1 MILVLLGTQNNSF
14 YRLLEEVQKCID
26 EDIIKDKVIVQ
37 AGSTKF
43 ESKDMEVFN
52 LIEQD
57 KFNILM
63 EQADTIITHGGVGS
77 IVTAVKLGKKVI
89 AVPRLKQYGE
99 HVNDHQIQIVETFS
113 NQGFIKGIKDVSELK
128 ETLRE
133 IDTFIQNKL
142 ESNTE
147 HIINI
152 IEDFIQNV

>member
-63 EQADTIITHGGVGS
+63 
-77 IVTAVKLGKKVI
+77 
-89 AVPRLKQYGE
+89 
-99 HVNDHQIQIVETFS
+99 
-113 NQGFIKGIKDVSELK
+113 
-128 ETLRE
+128 
-133 IDTFIQNKL
+133 
-142 ESNTE
+142 
-147 HIINI
+147 
-152 IEDFIQNV
+152 

>member
-63 EQADTIITHGGVGS
+63 
-77 IVTAVKLGKKVI
+77 
-89 AVPRLKQYGE
+89 
-99 HVNDHQIQIVETFS
+99 
-113 NQGFIKGIKDVSELK
+113 KGL
-128 ETLRE
+128 LC
-133 IDTFIQNKL
+133 
-142 ESNTE
+142 
-147 HIINI
+147 
-152 IEDFIQNV
+152 

>member
-77 IVTAVKLGKKVI
+77 IVTAVKLGKKGDCSS
-89 AVPRLKQYGE
+89 K
-99 HVNDHQIQIVETFS
+99 
-113 NQGFIKGIKDVSELK
+113 IKTIWR
-128 ETLRE
+128 TC
-133 IDTFIQNKL
+133 
-142 ESNTE
+142 
-147 HIINI
+147 
-152 IEDFIQNV
+152 